1 MDETGRPL
9 YGDVFGLESHDSGAK
24 EVEQDVDKEMWG
36 ELEPEE
42 ESSSEEEVRVGRGR
56 RVEEAGRRK

>member
-9 YGDVFGLESHDSGAK
+9 YGDVFGLESHDTAAK

-42 ESSSEEEVRVGRGR
+42 ESSEEEEVRVLVRG
-56 RVEEAGRRK
+56 